1 MMLSLMRKKNE
12 TIKIGDDIEIVI
24 LEIRASSQVQ
34 VGINAPRDVDI
45 ARGEIYQRKD
55 KKVNR

>member
-1 MMLSLMRKKNE
+1 MLSLMRRKGE

-45 ARGEIYQRKD
+45 ARGEIYERKD
-55 KKVNR
+55 KKANR

>member
-1 MMLSLMRKKNE
+1 MLSLMRKKYE

-24 LEIRASSQVQ
+24 LDVRGQSQVQ

-45 ARGEIYQRKD
+45 ARGEIYKRKD
-55 KKVNR
+55 KKANK

>member
-1 MMLSLMRKKNE
+1 MLSLMRKKGE

-34 VGINAPRDVDI
+34 VGINAPREVNI

>member
-1 MMLSLMRKKNE
+1 MLSLMRKKYE

-24 LEIRASSQVQ
+24 LDVRGKSQVQ

-45 ARGEIYQRKD
+45 ARGEIYKRID
-55 KKVNR
+55 KKNPE